1 MPKWFLESATT
12 PPKGRLICSSSS
24 EDVSGSR
31 QYLLDGSEQMDIDR
45 PNHLPLQDTFRPSS
59 RSSRRMSRRSTGRMS
74 ANSRISTEAPD
85 EGSAVKFEEMLEEM
99 NDVDRDTGER
109 LRRHLQ
115 FFFMN
120 PLEKWKVR
128 RQFPYKL
135 ALQVLKIIFVT
146 IQLILFAE
154 MRMSHVD
161 FMEDTNT
168 VMRHKF
174 LKEWNDDRDALQ
186 YPPAEGRYSVYDG
199 QGIFDHL
206 SFIIGSYYSI
216 QTDSFA
222 SFSYD
227 VQRPPKHGNASDPSL
242 TAGVEFDN
250 IPFIQ
255 VCVDRINSVTVNN
268 NTYEFDITD
277 VHECMY
283 LNLTAS
289 EVEQIRADSNAVA
302 KAFERRGVT
311 FKSEDALIISK
322 ATLIFKLRTIHFS
335 PKSGDQK
342 PECYKI
348 SVSIAFDNSRHTGQ
362 VHVGLSTVIS
372 YVNVCNGR
380 VIKGSGLNLDTL
392 ILGIVD
398 VIVLLLCI
406 FSLVLC
412 FRALIKAHLL
422 KNRAIDY
429 FENMFKIKMSVSDQ
443 LDFLNLWYVMIVIN
457 DILIIVGTMS
467 KISIEFR
474 DFDNSIFTLTGILL
488 GMGALLVYVG
498 VLRYFGFFN
507 QYNILI
513 LTLKKSIPSMA
524 RFMSCAIVLY
534 VGFLIAGWVIIGPY
548 SMKFRTLGESSEAL
562 FSLMNGDD
570 MFATFYTINDSNT
583 TIKVFG
589 TVYIYCFVSMF
600 IYVVLSLFIAI
611 IMDAYEVVK
620 DRYTYGLSVE
630 RSSLKDF
637 VATAPTGT
645 LSSPT
650 TQAQFAPSALLNL
663 GRGWQR
669 LE

>member
-1 MPKWFLESATT
+1 MTVPDRVTQLE
-12 PPKGRLICSSSS
+12 
-24 EDVSGSR
+24 
-31 QYLLDGSEQMDIDR
+31 R
-45 PNHLPLQDTFRPSS
+45 PNSLPLHDRFRPLR
-59 RSSRRMSRRSTGRMS
+59 RSMSRRSGGGRTPS
-74 ANSRISTEAPD
+74 GSRSSHASDQTPD
-85 EGSAVKFEEMLEEM
+85 EPAVNYQEMLDEM

-120 PLEKWKVR
+120 PLQKWKVR

-135 ALQVLKIIFVT
+135 VLQVLKIVFIT
-146 IQLILFAE
+146 LQLILFAE

-161 FMEDTNT
+161 FMEDTT
-168 VMRHKF
+168 VVMRHKF

-199 QGIFDHL
+199 KGIFEHL
-206 SFIIGSYYSI
+206 QFIIDGYYSL
-216 QTDSFA
+216 QNDSFA

-227 VQRPPKHGNASDPSL
+227 VQRPPKPPSGSPVNTSL
-242 TAGVEFDN
+242 SIEVDFDN
-250 IPFIQ
+250 IPYIE
-255 VCVDRINSVTVNN
+255 VCVDRINSVTINN

-277 VHECMY
+277 VLECMY
-283 LNLTAS
+283 LNLTNR
-289 EVEQIRADSNAVA
+289 EVEEIRSDVHAVA
-302 KAFERRGVT
+302 RVFERRGVS

-322 ATLIFKLRTIHFS
+322 ATLNFKLRTIHFS

-348 SVSIAFDNSRHTGQ
+348 SVFITFDNSRHTGQ

-372 YVNVCNGR
+372 YVNICNGR
-380 VIKGSGLNLDTL
+380 VIKGVGMGVDTL
-392 ILGIVD
+392 IMAITD
-398 VIVLLLCI
+398 IIVLFLCI
-406 FSLVLC
+406 FSLILC
-412 FRALIKAHLL
+412 FRALVKAHLL
-422 KNRAIDY
+422 KHKAIDY
-429 FENMFKIKMSVSDQ
+429 FENMFKVKLTVSDQ

-457 DILIIVGTMS
+457 DILIIVGTVS

-474 DFDNSIFTLTGILL
+474 DFDNSLFTLTGILL

-513 LTLKKSIPSMA
+513 LTMKKSIPNML
-524 RFMSCAIVLY
+524 RFMTCAIVLY
-534 VGFLIAGWVIIGPY
+534 
-548 SMKFRTLGESSEAL
+548 FRTLGESSEAL

-570 MFATFYTINDSNT
+570 MFATFYTINDSNMV
-583 TIKVFG
+583 IKIFG
-589 TVYIYCFVSMF
+589 TIYIYCFVSLF

-620 DRYTYGLSVE
+620 DRYSYGLSVE
-630 RSSLKDF
+630 RSPLKDF
-637 VATAPTGT
+637 VATAPSPGT

-650 TQAQFAPSALLNL
+650 TQAQFAPNALLNL

>member
-1 MPKWFLESATT
+1 
-12 PPKGRLICSSSS
+12 
-24 EDVSGSR
+24 
-31 QYLLDGSEQMDIDR
+31 
-45 PNHLPLQDTFRPSS
+45 
-59 RSSRRMSRRSTGRMS
+59 MSRRSRGT
-74 ANSRISTEAPD
+74 ANSRASTQ
-85 EGSAVKFEEMLEEM
+85 GSEQTFENGPTINFEEMMDAM
-99 NDVDRDTGER
+99 NEADRDTGER

-128 RQFPYKL
+128 HQFPYKL
-135 ALQVLKIIFVT
+135 ALQILKIVFVT
-146 IQLILFAE
+146 LQLILFAE

-161 FMEDTNT
+161 FMEDTNV

-199 QGIFDHL
+199 KGIFEHL
-206 SFIIGSYYSI
+206 AFIIDSYYSL

-227 VQRPPKHGNASDPSL
+227 TQRAPKGAYASEDPSL
-242 TAGVEFDN
+242 TAGIEFKN

-255 VCVDRINSVTVNN
+255 VCVDRINSVTINN

-277 VHECMY
+277 VHECMK
-283 LNLTAS
+283 LNLTSA
-289 EVEQIRADSNAVA
+289 EVKEIQQDAEAVA
-302 KAFERRGVT
+302 RAFEKRGVT
-311 FKSEDALIISK
+311 FKAEDALIISK
-322 ATLIFKLRTIHFS
+322 ASMNFKLRTIHFS

-348 SVSIAFDNSRHTGQ
+348 SVSIVFDNSRHTGQ
-362 VHVGLSTVIS
+362 VHILLSTVIS

-380 VIKGSGLNLDTL
+380 VIKGVGLAVDTL
-392 ILGIVD
+392 IMGVTD
-398 VIVLLLCI
+398 VIVLLLCL
-406 FSLVLC
+406 FSFVLC
-412 FRALIKAHLL
+412 LRALIKAHLL

-429 FENMFKIKMSVSDQ
+429 FENQFKVKISVSDQ
-443 LDFLNLWYVMIVIN
+443 LEFLNLWYVMIVIN
-457 DILIIVGTMS
+457 DVLIIVGTVS

-513 LTLKKSIPSMA
+513 LTMKKSIPNML

-620 DRYTYGLSVE
+620 DRYSYGLSVE
-630 RSSLKDF
+630 HSVLKDF
-637 VATAPTGT
+637 VATAPP
-645 LSSPT
+645 LADMNSPMA
-650 TQAQFAPSALLNL
+650 QAQFAPQALLNL
-663 GRGWQR
+663 GFDVQLAFGLGAGSDSNSVRALHLIDRLRDWACSLRGSSRFESFSNPLSDQVDATSGGVVLSTQR
-669 LE
+669 V

>member
-1 MPKWFLESATT
+1 
-12 PPKGRLICSSSS
+12 
-24 EDVSGSR
+24 
-31 QYLLDGSEQMDIDR
+31 
-45 PNHLPLQDTFRPSS
+45 
-59 RSSRRMSRRSTGRMS
+59 MSRRSSARRSADSDSGAQSSERMG
-74 ANSRISTEAPD
+74 ED
-85 EGSAVKFEEMLEEM
+85 GSSVNYQEIMEEM
-99 NDVDRDTGER
+99 NDADRDTGER

-120 PLEKWKVR
+120 PLEKWRVR

-135 ALQVLKIIFVT
+135 ALQVLKIVFVT
-146 IQLILFAE
+146 LQLVLFAE
-154 MRMSHVD
+154 MRMSHID

-199 QGIFDHL
+199 KGIFEHL
-206 SFIIGSYYSI
+206 AFIVDSYYSL

-227 VQRPPKHGNASDPSL
+227 LQRAPPHTIVSNPPLFVATDF
-242 TAGVEFDN
+242 EN
-250 IPFIQ
+250 IPYIE

-277 VHECMY
+277 VHECLH
-283 LNLTAS
+283 LNLTAH
-289 EVEQIRADSNAVA
+289 EVKDIRADYTAVVL
-302 KAFERRGVT
+302 AFEKRGVS
-311 FKSEDALIISK
+311 FKAENALIISK
-322 ATLIFKLRTIHFS
+322 ATLNFKLRTIHFS

-348 SVSIAFDNSRHTGQ
+348 SVSIVFDNSRHTGQ
-362 VHVGLSTVIS
+362 VHIGLSTVIS

-380 VIKGSGLNLDTL
+380 VIKGVGLGIDTL
-392 ILGIVD
+392 IMAITD
-398 VIVLLLCI
+398 IIVLLLCV
-406 FSLVLC
+406 FSLALC

-422 KNRAIDY
+422 KNKAIDY
-429 FENMFKIKMSVSDQ
+429 FENMFKVKMSISDQ
-443 LDFLNLWYVMIVIN
+443 LDFLNLWYVMIVVN
-457 DILIIVGTMS
+457 DILIIVGTIS

-474 DFDNSIFTLTGILL
+474 DFDNSLFTLTGILL

-513 LTLKKSIPSMA
+513 LTMKKSIPSML

-589 TVYIYCFVSMF
+589 TIYIYCFVSMF

-620 DRYTYGLSVE
+620 DRYSYGLAVE

-637 VATAPTGT
+637 VATAPSPGV
-645 LSSPT
+645 LNSPT
-650 TQAQFAPSALLNL
+650 TQAQYAPQALLNL

>member
-1 MPKWFLESATT
+1 
-12 PPKGRLICSSSS
+12 
-24 EDVSGSR
+24 
-31 QYLLDGSEQMDIDR
+31 MDIDR

-206 SFIIGSYYSI
+206 SFIIGSEWNDDRDALQYPPAEGRYSVYDGQGIFDHLSFIIGSYYSI

-242 TAGVEFDN
+242 TAG
-250 IPFIQ
+250 
-255 VCVDRINSVTVNN
+255 
-268 NTYEFDITD
+268 
-277 VHECMY
+277 
-283 LNLTAS
+283 
-289 EVEQIRADSNAVA
+289 
-302 KAFERRGVT
+302 
-311 FKSEDALIISK
+311 
-322 ATLIFKLRTIHFS
+322 
-335 PKSGDQK
+335 
-342 PECYKI
+342 
-348 SVSIAFDNSRHTGQ
+348 
-362 VHVGLSTVIS
+362 
-372 YVNVCNGR
+372 
-380 VIKGSGLNLDTL
+380 
-392 ILGIVD
+392 
-398 VIVLLLCI
+398 
-406 FSLVLC
+406 
-412 FRALIKAHLL
+412 
-422 KNRAIDY
+422 RAIDY

-513 LTLKKSIPSMA
+513 
-524 RFMSCAIVLY
+524 
-534 VGFLIAGWVIIGPY
+534 
-548 SMKFRTLGESSEAL
+548 
-562 FSLMNGDD
+562 
-570 MFATFYTINDSNT
+570 
-583 TIKVFG
+583 
-589 TVYIYCFVSMF
+589 
-600 IYVVLSLFIAI
+600 
-611 IMDAYEVVK
+611 
-620 DRYTYGLSVE
+620 
-630 RSSLKDF
+630 
-637 VATAPTGT
+637 
-645 LSSPT
+645 
-650 TQAQFAPSALLNL
+650 
-663 GRGWQR
+663 
-669 LE
+669 

>member
-1 MPKWFLESATT
+1 MPLT
-12 PPKGRLICSSSS
+12 
-24 EDVSGSR
+24 
-31 QYLLDGSEQMDIDR
+31 R
-45 PNHLPLQDTFRPSS
+45 PDSLPLQSTLQPAEQ
-59 RSSRRMSRRSTGRMS
+59 MSRRNANRRYSTTTR
-74 ANSRISTEAPD
+74 SRAQESDQVSDDQPVD
-85 EGSAVKFEEMLEEM
+85 FQKMLEEM

-120 PLEKWKVR
+120 PLEKWRIR

-135 ALQVLKIIFVT
+135 TLQVLKIIFVT
-146 IQLILFAE
+146 CQLILFAE

-174 LKEWNDDRDALQ
+174 LKDWNDDRDALQ

-199 QGIFDHL
+199 RGIFEHL
-206 SFIIGSYYSI
+206 AFIVDSYYSL

-227 VQRPPKHGNASDPSL
+227 VQKAPKFDDLRHHSSL
-242 TAGVEFDN
+242 STTIHFEN
-250 IPFIQ
+250 IPYLQ
-255 VCVDRINSVTVNN
+255 VCVDRINNVTINN
-268 NTYEFDITD
+268 NTYEFDITE
-277 VHECMY
+277 VHECMH
-283 LNLTAS
+283 LNLTIS
-289 EVEQIRADSNAVA
+289 EVKEIKENYTAVVRAFA
-302 KAFERRGVT
+302 RRGIT
-311 FKSEDALIISK
+311 FKSEDSLIISK
-322 ATLIFKLRTIHFS
+322 ASLNFKLRTIHFS
-335 PKSGDQK
+335 PKAGDQK
-342 PECYKI
+342 PECYKVA
-348 SVSIAFDNSRHTGQ
+348 VSINFDNSRHTGQ
-362 VHVGLSTVIS
+362 VHVLLSTIIS

-380 VIKGSGLNLDTL
+380 VIKGVGLGLDTL
-392 ILGIVD
+392 VMGVTDI
-398 VIVLLLCI
+398 IVLLLCI

-422 KNRAIDY
+422 KNKTVEY
-429 FENMFKIKMSVSDQ
+429 FEGMFKTKVSVCDQ

-457 DILIIVGTMS
+457 DVLIIVGTVS

-474 DFDNSIFTLTGILL
+474 DFDSSIFTLTGILL

-513 LTLKKSIPSMA
+513 LTMKKSIPNMA
-524 RFMSCAIVLY
+524 RFMTCVIVLY

-548 SMKFRTLGESSEAL
+548 SMKFRTLRESSEAL

-620 DRYTYGLSVE
+620 
-630 RSSLKDF
+630 
-637 VATAPTGT
+637 
-645 LSSPT
+645 
-650 TQAQFAPSALLNL
+650 
-663 GRGWQR
+663 
-669 LE
+669 